1 MWLNED
7 QWLRFNNQFILKIKK
22 QNFVLFVR
30 TKKNPILFFFSRG
43 SLENMALF
51 YFATMLTR
59 GRLLPNVMSIS
70 AFVDVVKL
78 HDGVLIPN
86 RDGRSL
92 GRSTGV
98 AMINEYQTDLLI
110 SPLFLPLLFFHS
122 LNISLFCILSR
133 HWLL

>member
-1 MWLNED
+1 MWQKENE
-7 QWLRFNNQFILKIKK
+7 WFRFNNQFILKIKK
-22 QNFVLFVR
+22 QNCSLR
-30 TKKNPILFFFSRG
+30 TNKKNPILFFFFSRG

-98 AMINEYQTDLLI
+98 AMINEYETDLLI

-122 LNISLFCILSR
+122 LNISLFCIL
-133 HWLL
+133 